1 MKGREIAEL
10 IYSWAEEMRIHP
22 DDFDM
27 LFANE
32 LLEKLEEDNK

>member
-1 MKGREIAEL
+1 LSGKEIAEL
-10 IYSWAEEMRIHP
+10 IYEWADKNRIHP

-32 LLEKLEEDNK
+32 LLEKLESDK